1 MPKLRRDEWWKR
13 ARWSNGV
20 WRRKR
25 AARDRPIRA
34 ARMVGF
40 AGAAT
45 ALGAGV
51 MYLLDPILGRR
62 RRAVLRDRS
71 AAVLRRTA
79 RRTERWG
86 RRLQSDAAG
95 WATHLRH
102 LRVGDNPA
110 PNDEALADRVR
121 SQVLRDP
128 AYHGR
133 LNLNAQHGVV
143 VLRGQLDR
151 EEQIR
156 ALVEATRRVAGVRDV
171 RSYLHLPDVPP
182 PNKQQALDTERAGAV
197 PPPFVEGGGSGAD
210 LAQPSA

>member
-1 MPKLRRDEWWKR
+1 MQTLRRRDWLNR
-13 ARWSNGV
+13 ARWAM
-20 WRRKR
+20 RPEPRKR
-25 AARDRPIRA
+25 SVRARSARA
-34 ARMVGF
+34 AWMVGF

-45 ALGAGV
+45 GLGAGV

-71 AAVLRRTA
+71 AAALRRTA

-102 LRVGDNPA
+102 LRFGDNPA

-151 EEQIR
+151 QEQIR
-156 ALVEATRRVAGVRDV
+156 AVVEATRRVAGVRDV
-171 RSYLHLPDVPP
+171 QSYLHLPDAPP
-182 PNKQQALDTERAGAV
+182 PNKQQALETERIGAV
-197 PPPFVEGGGSGAD
+197 PPPFVEGASSSSDAI
-210 LAQPSA
+210 QPPV